1 MNCFN
6 HPDTPAIGLCKYC
19 QKGLCKDCAID
30 LSHGIACKNHRE
42 DVGML
47 ITIQEDSKRALQN
60 TEALIRE
67 IPGFF
72 LGIFLILLGHSM
84 GTDGSFVM
92 LVGVVTFCLLM
103 IISAFARMKK
113 TQNK

>member
-6 HPDTPAIGLCKYC
+6 HPNVPAVGICKYC
-19 QKGLCKDCAID
+19 HKGLCMECAID
-30 LSHGIACKNHRE
+30 LGHGIACKNHRE

-60 TEALIRE
+60 AEALVRAL
-67 IPGFF
+67 PGIL
-72 LGIFLILLGHSM
+72 LGIFLILIGNSF
-84 GTDGSFVM
+84 GTYDLFLM
-92 LVGVVTFCLLM
+92 LIGVVIFCLMAIFL
-103 IISAFARMKK
+103 AFPGMKK